1 MLNNCSLYKKSVIKP
16 KVSKH
21 GKPID
26 VGIKNH
32 IFIGYEHTD
41 AIKDYIAKEY
51 WGHLNKRLFYHINY
65 TFRAR
70 LLTNEVCQFMWE
82 NNNNNHNNG
91 IIGLFHTGLQSS
103 KNGEFLY
110 LIFKPNP
117 EIRKQSWTLPNDA
130 KNVSDYMMTK
140 QEVVSKFGIK
150 PNDLPGIPDY
160 FSKKYYFYPGWRL
173 VLEWDSALRMLLN
186 HKTGGNSKKVILDEF
201 SQNGVTINSNVMRQQ
216 LIQPLTNAVNE
227 AMAGYHNDNDYVRPG
242 IYFLDDGYQIV
253 HQMILNVEYPQNSGK
268 ITKFVAV
275 FEENKFQKQYTFT
288 RLLNLEMAY
297 KNARLV
303 GKVPQSWCFREN
315 NCVPTKKK
323 QMKPS
328 KPAPI
333 LINNYEYINS
343 SVSNNNNNYKSNNN
357 NNNNSNAN
365 TNTNGG
371 GSSSASKQMLH
382 TYKLNKGDLLT
393 LTEKDFEAFGLFKPQ
408 TIFDHDLT
416 GILAKKIWTRVQMWK
431 HLRTVSEIDDYVLDN
446 LYHNSV
452 RILQTSDLSI
462 SQQTIIKLPNWWDPI
477 VHDKLCVKLV
487 LKYGLIQDS
496 TKMIT
501 DRLFEETVKQNNTGI
516 HVDPDEQIGFFKKF
530 LLPKKPLIWRLRYVS
545 YVLTHQGIEPTRL
558 IWDFLTLQSIQS
570 PFEYQNKVSKHDYKL
585 EIKKWIEKEAGSD
598 YDENDDVFQLLNV
611 DLNKKNGIP
620 LHPPTTDDNLINNNN
635 SNIKGRNNI
644 YKKYL
649 KNKRGSHTKSLL
661 TSPRNAKQR
670 GGRYSSDLISRYLEL
685 DRDEYNN
692 PLLPIQIKGGVTI
705 TSLGRIVYDKKG
717 YFSAKYIWPVGY
729 ECQRLHT
736 SYINPT
742 KRVIFTSKVLET
754 DRKPMFA
761 VTAQDDIQNPI
772 IESSAST
779 AWTNVIK
786 KVNNAKPVHERRSTC
801 TVSGPEMYGFHDP
814 LTVALIEELPNAKLC
829 AKYWN
834 NKKSFKSFLV
844 ENGLL

>member
-343 SVSNNNNNYKSNNN
+343 SVSNNNNNYKNNN
-357 NNNNSNAN
+357 NNNNSN
-365 TNTNGG
+365 NGSNV
-371 GSSSASKQMLH
+371 GSGTRTPPDYIS
-382 TYKLNKGDLLT
+382 T
-393 LTEKDFEAFGLFKPQ
+393 LYSNSNISDTFGLLPQ
-408 TIFDHDLT
+408 TPLLND
-416 GILAKKIWTRVQMWK
+416 AY
-431 HLRTVSEIDDYVLDN
+431 VSPN
-446 LYHNSV
+446 PS
-452 RILQTSDLSI
+452 LQSAT
-462 SQQTIIKLPNWWDPI
+462 TFPN
-477 VHDKLCVKLV
+477 
-487 LKYGLIQDS
+487 
-496 TKMIT
+496 IT
-501 DRLFEETVKQNNTGI
+501 DQFS
-516 HVDPDEQIGFFKKF
+516 
-530 LLPKKPLIWRLRYVS
+530 LPKNYNNG
-545 YVLTHQGIEPTRL
+545 HNN
-558 IWDFLTLQSIQS
+558 SI
-570 PFEYQNKVSKHDYKL
+570 NN
-585 EIKKWIEKEAGSD
+585 I
-598 YDENDDVFQLLNV
+598 NV
-611 DLNKKNGIP
+611 NIN
-620 LHPPTTDDNLINNNN
+620 NNNNNN
-635 SNIKGRNNI
+635 SNNNI
-644 YKKYL
+644 NNINSIPNINSMMNSNAYPKTFLKQRYRTLTTFNGKIVVEAVSENSIETSNMFAEPIKQSKTFGYSIDDLDAQTKTHILLSPQLNISSEHRIYQINESSNIETIEEVRKFKNGSSSHSIQTYL
-649 KNKRGSHTKSLL
+649 NVTQPNGQIQTTKFSGLNTKNVNNNINNNNNSIGYQYGTINSVTNNTNLYNNNIL
-661 TSPRNAKQR
+661 TSTNTSNA
-670 GGRYSSDLISRYLEL
+670 SI
-685 DRDEYNN
+685 
-692 PLLPIQIKGGVTI
+692 
-705 TSLGRIVYDKKG
+705 
-717 YFSAKYIWPVGY
+717 
-729 ECQRLHT
+729 
-736 SYINPT
+736 
-742 KRVIFTSKVLET
+742 
-754 DRKPMFA
+754 
-761 VTAQDDIQNPI
+761 IQNNGNSISNSIGNINNTKNINNI
-772 IESSAST
+772 I
-779 AWTNVIK
+779 
-786 KVNNAKPVHERRSTC
+786 
-801 TVSGPEMYGFHDP
+801 
-814 LTVALIEELPNAKLC
+814 
-829 AKYWN
+829 
-834 NKKSFKSFLV
+834 
-844 ENGLL
+844 